1 MRPKSKR
8 YKSIANVAEKGKLYQ
23 IAEAIKL
30 LKQLPAR
37 KFDESLELHFQLG
50 IKPDQSGEMV
60 RGSASL
66 PFGSGKKV
74 SILCFCKGEGVKEAE
89 AAGADFVGA
98 EELITK
104 VQGGWMEFDSVVAH
118 PDMMREVS
126 KLGKVL
132 GPKGLMPTPKSGTVT
147 TNLPKAIKE
156 IKAGRVDFKSDKTG
170 GLHVSCGKI
179 SFEENALVGNAT
191 SVISAVYQAKPQ
203 GAKPDFLKRVY
214 MSSTQGPGIQLQVSQ
229 FAATKEETD

>member
-8 YKSIANVAEKGKLYQ
+8 YKTVEKVAEKGKTYPLT
-23 IAEAIKL
+23 EAVKI

-60 RGSASL
+60 RGSATL

-74 SILCFCKGEGVKEAE
+74 RILCFCKGEGVKEAE

-98 EELITK
+98 EDLIAK
-104 VQGGWMEFDSVVAH
+104 VQGGWMEFDAVIAH
-118 PDMMREVS
+118 PDMMREAS
-126 KLGKVL
+126 KLGKIL

-170 GLHVSCGKI
+170 GLHVGCGKL
-179 SFEENALVGNAT
+179 SFEENALVGNAS
-191 SVISAVYQAKPQ
+191 SVINAVYQAKPQ
-203 GAKPDFLKRVY
+203 GAKPDFLKRVF

-229 FAATKEETD
+229 FAVSKEESD